1 MQCSLVLLFVKTTS
15 DKGISSTLLWLTDAM
30 PLPFNLRY
38 IFICIEKKDEKKI
51 RTSEPFSV
59 DVFRFLSV
67 YVSLIHLHYSH
78 YLNTSTVFTEF

>member
-38 IFICIEKKDEKKI
+38 IFICIEKKDE
-51 RTSEPFSV
+51 T
-59 DVFRFLSV
+59 SV
-67 YVSLIHLHYSH
+67 YVPLIHLHYSH